1 MKKFIYKTFITLS
14 FICFF
19 QVKTPIFHITQP
31 SLMHHFDFVVHIMM
45 LLQVSTP
52 LIKFFLTYLY
62 KYSRKNT
69 ILHNDLR

>member
-31 SLMHHFDFVVHIMM
+31 SLMHHFDFIAPYNDIPIDKDK
-45 LLQVSTP
+45 TAY
-52 LIKFFLTYLY
+52 LISFSNFSL
-62 KYSRKNT
+62 
-69 ILHNDLR
+69 